1 MSWGHKTQNFSDHH
15 LLDHIHLQLLNGGV
29 EDTTVIF
36 HFVLLTYFRYCLVT
50 KYLKGN
56 SKCKKQL

>member
-36 HFVLLTYFRYCLVT
+36 HFVLLTYFGYCLVT
-50 KYLKGN
+50 KDLKG
-56 SKCKKQL
+56 K